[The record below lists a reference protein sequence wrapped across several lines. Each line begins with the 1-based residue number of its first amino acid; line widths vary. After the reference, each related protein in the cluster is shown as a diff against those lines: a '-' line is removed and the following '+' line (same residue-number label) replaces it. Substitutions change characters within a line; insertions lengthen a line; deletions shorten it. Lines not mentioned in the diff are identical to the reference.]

1 MSENLEAKV
10 PAQPASYAEI
20 PSEAPVFDS
29 DYALNS
35 SFVRSVIDALDSGDD
50 DRVQRLVMPLHAAD
64 LADLLGLVRAIE
76 RRNLLEMIGT
86 ELNLDVLSE
95 LDEDVLTDVL
105 KQLEPPVIA
114 SALQAM
120 DSDDAVQL
128 IEGLTEEER
137 EAVLKLVPR
146 IDRAAVEQLLAYEED
161 CAGRLMQREMVTVP
175 PYWSVGQ
182 TIDHMRATKGLPEQF
197 FEIYIVDES
206 FHPIGSVPLSRLMQA
221 KREVTV
227 RELMDTEQTLIPA
240 IMDQGEAAYLFNQY
254 HLLSAAVTDDAGRL
268 VGMITVDDI
277 VEVITEEDTEDILY
291 LGGVKQEGLSD
302 GVFKTTQRRFSWLLI
317 NLVTAILASV
327 VIALFDA
334 TIEKFIALAI
344 LMPIVASMGGNA
356 GTQTLTVAVR
366 AIATRDL
373 TPSNAVRIIF
383 REVMVG
389 GLNGIMFAILMG
401 AVGAIWFQSPILGVI
416 LAGAMIANLLC
427 AGAAGILVPLGLQRA
442 GMDPAIG
449 STVFVTTATDLVGFF
464 VFLGLGALALS

>member
-1 MSENLEAKV
+1 MSENPDTKT
-10 PAQPASYAEI
+10 PAQPSSYAEI
-20 PSEAPVFDS
+20 PSDAPVLDS

-35 SFVRSVIDALDSGDD
+35 TFVRSVIDALDAGDG
-50 DRVQRLVMPLHAAD
+50 DRVRRLVLPLHAAD
-64 LADLLGLVRAIE
+64 LADLLGLIRATE
-76 RRNLLEMIGT
+76 RRNLLSLIGS
-86 ELNLDVLSE
+86 ELNPDVLSE
-95 LDEDVLTDVL
+95 LDEDVRGDVL

-114 SALQAM
+114 TAIQAM

-128 IEGLTEEER
+128 IEDLTLEER
-137 EAVLKLVPR
+137 DTVLEYVPG
-146 IDRAAVEQLLAYEED
+146 IDRAAVEQSLAYEED
-161 CAGRLMQREMVTVP
+161 CAGRLMQHEMVTVP
-175 PYWSVGQ
+175 PYWNVGQ
-182 TIDHMRATKGLPEQF
+182 VIDHTRATGGLPEQF
-197 FEIYIVDES
+197 FEIYVVDES
-206 FHPIGSVPLSRLMQA
+206 FHPLGRVPLSRLMQA
-221 KREVTV
+221 KRDVNV

-240 IMDQGEAAYLFNQY
+240 VMDQGEVAYIFNQY
-254 HLLSAAVTDDAGRL
+254 HLLSAAVTNDDGRL

-277 VEVITEEDTEDILY
+277 VNVIQEEDTEDILY
-291 LGGVKQEGLSD
+291 LGGVKEEGLSD
-302 GVFKTTQRRFSWLLI
+302 GVLKTTQRRFSWLLI
-317 NLVTAILASV
+317 NLATAILASV

-334 TIEKFIALAI
+334 TIEKYVALAI

-401 AVGAIWFQSPILGVI
+401 AVGAFWFQSTILGVI

-464 VFLGLGALALS
+464 VFLSLGALALS